1 MVHASMAPANATMA
15 GPAVLVNAKNV
26 FLSMAKNATTKDYV
40 WQMARA
46 IARPNTTTWKI
57 Y

>member
-15 GPAVLVNAKNV
+15 GPAVLVNAKNA
-26 FLSMAKNATTKDYV
+26 FLSMAKNATTKDFV